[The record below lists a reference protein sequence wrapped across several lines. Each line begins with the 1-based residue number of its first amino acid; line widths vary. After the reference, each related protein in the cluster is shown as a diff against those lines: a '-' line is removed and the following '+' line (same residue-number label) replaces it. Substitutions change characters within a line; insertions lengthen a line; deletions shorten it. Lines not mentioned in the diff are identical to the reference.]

1 MGLSS
6 ALGSALSGL
15 KASQSGLDL
24 VAANVANARTP
35 GYTKKTLVTEAS
47 VAGGVTNGVRVSDV
61 RRELDVYLQRQL
73 RSETAGASYASAR
86 ADYLDRLQTIFG
98 TPGGALSL
106 DTGVND
112 FSSSLA
118 ALAASPD
125 DVGAQGAALAA
136 AQALAQNL
144 NAASKNVQNLR
155 AEADQSISDAVS
167 QANEALGSIE
177 RYSAQI
183 VAARTR
189 GEPTADLEDLRDAAV
204 DTLSSLMDVKVDNLG
219 AGDVRVKTA
228 SGLTLYEAGRASSLG
243 FEASG
248 TVSPGSSYG
257 SELSGVTLTRPSG
270 QTVDLL
276 AAGQLRSGS
285 IRALADLRDTTLTQA
300 QSQLDELAANLAQ
313 ALGTKVTDGTVI
325 AGGVSL
331 AAGGALAGDRLSL
344 SLTIDGVARTVTI
357 VNVGDPS
364 KLPLPD
370 SATSDPADL
379 VIGVDFSSAT
389 AAADMQAALGA
400 RGVSVNVAGDASAF
414 SFTSGAA
421 GATVTGGQSRLTA
434 TAVMGDGL
442 AVPLF
447 VDGETGGAYSGSLD
461 GKGQRLGFAARITV
475 NPALL
480 DDPSLLTAYAPGVAA
495 ADSARADFMRD
506 ALTTKRSYAPDS
518 GLGGASRPFSGS
530 IADFA
535 QGVIAMQA
543 RASATAT
550 RVSEG
555 QSMVVSSLSDR
566 FSSVSGVDVDEEMS
580 RLIQLQTAYGAN
592 ARVVTAVKEMIDML
606 MKV

>member
-6 ALGSALSGL
+6 ALGAALSGL

-24 VAANVANARTP
+24 VAANVANSGTP

-112 FSSSLA
+112 FSS
-118 ALAASPD
+118 ALEALSASPD
-125 DVGAQGAALAA
+125 DVAAQGGVLAA

-155 AEADQSISDAVS
+155 AQADQSISDQVS

-177 RYSAQI
+177 RYSSQI
-183 VAARTR
+183 VVAKSR

-204 DTLSSLMDVKVDNLG
+204 DTLSSLMDVKVDDLG
-219 AGDVRVKTA
+219 TGDIRVKTA
-228 SGLTLYEAGRASSLG
+228 SGLTLYEAGRASSLS
-243 FEASG
+243 FEAAGAVAPESAYG
-248 TVSPGSSYG
+248 T
-257 SELSGVTLTRPSG
+257 ELSGVILTRPSG

-276 AAGQLRSGS
+276 GSGQLRSGS
-285 IRALADLRDTTLTQA
+285 IRALADLRDTTLKQA

-313 ALGTKVTDGTVI
+313 TLGTKVTDGTAI

-331 AAGGALAGDRLSL
+331 EADGALSGDRLSL
-344 SLTIDGVARTVTI
+344 SLTVGGVARNVTI

-370 SATSDPADL
+370 SATSDPDDL
-379 VIGVDFSSAT
+379 VIGVDFSSPT
-389 AAADMQAALGA
+389 AAADMQAALEA
-400 RGVSVNVAGDASAF
+400 RGLSVDVAGDASGF

-421 GATVTGGQSRLTA
+421 GTTVDGGQSRLAA
-434 TAVMGDGL
+434 TAVTGDGL
-442 AVPLF
+442 AIPLF
-447 VDGETGGAYSGSLD
+447 VDGETGGSYSGSLD
-461 GKGQRLGFAARITV
+461 GQGQRLGFASRITV

-480 DDPSLLTAYAPGVAA
+480 DDPSLLTAYAPGTEA

-506 ALTTKRSYAPDS
+506 AMTAKRPYATDS
-518 GLGGASRPFSGS
+518 GLGGASRPFTGS
-530 IADFA
+530 VADFA
-535 QGVIAMQA
+535 QGVISMQA
-543 RASATAT
+543 NASATAT
-550 RVSEG
+550 RVSQG
-555 QSMVVSSLSDR
+555 QSMVVSSLTDR

-580 RLIQLQTAYGAN
+580 KLIQLQTAYGAN

-606 MKV
+606 MNV

>member
-6 ALGSALSGL
+6 ALGAALSGL

-24 VAANVANARTP
+24 VAANVANSGTP

-112 FSSSLA
+112 FSS
-118 ALAASPD
+118 ALEALSASPD
-125 DVGAQGAALAA
+125 DVAAQGGVLAA

-155 AEADQSISDAVS
+155 AQADQSISDQVS

-177 RYSAQI
+177 RYSSQI
-183 VAARTR
+183 VAAKSR

-204 DTLSSLMDVKVDNLG
+204 DTLSSLMDVKVDDLG
-219 AGDVRVKTA
+219 TGDIRVKTA
-228 SGLTLYEAGRASSLG
+228 SGLTLYEAGRASSLS
-243 FEASG
+243 FEAAGAVAPESAYG
-248 TVSPGSSYG
+248 T
-257 SELSGVTLTRPSG
+257 ELSGVILTRPSG

-276 AAGQLRSGS
+276 GSGQLRSGS
-285 IRALADLRDTTLTQA
+285 IRALADLRDTTLKQA

-313 ALGTKVTDGTVI
+313 TLGTKVTDGTAI

-331 AAGGALAGDRLSL
+331 EADGALSGDRLSL
-344 SLTIDGVARTVTI
+344 SLTVGGVARNVTI

-370 SATSDPADL
+370 SATSDPDDL
-379 VIGVDFSSAT
+379 VIGVDFSSPT
-389 AAADMQAALGA
+389 AAADMQAALEA
-400 RGVSVNVAGDASAF
+400 RGLSVDVAGDASGF

-421 GATVTGGQSRLTA
+421 GTTVDGGQSRLAA
-434 TAVMGDGL
+434 TAVTGDGL
-442 AVPLF
+442 AIPLF
-447 VDGETGGAYSGSLD
+447 VDGETGGSYSGSLD
-461 GKGQRLGFAARITV
+461 GQGQRLGFASRITV

-480 DDPSLLTAYAPGVAA
+480 DDPSLLTAYAPGTEA

-506 ALTTKRSYAPDS
+506 AMTAKRPYATDS
-518 GLGGASRPFSGS
+518 GLGGASRPFTGS
-530 IADFA
+530 VADFA
-535 QGVIAMQA
+535 QGVISMQA
-543 RASATAT
+543 NASATAT
-550 RVSEG
+550 RVSQG
-555 QSMVVSSLSDR
+555 QSMVVSSLTDR

-580 RLIQLQTAYGAN
+580 KLIQLQTAYGAN

-606 MKV
+606 MNV